1 MVVSNNVWAEDAA
14 LILRLNQRIDS
25 SPLASSPSFPEL
37 SPFPISN
44 PFVHK
49 MPPMAAPSTATE
61 ERLHLSS
68 LFAYDAL
75 PNHQDLD
82 SMTYNAKF
90 TAGTGTDF
98 YDCSLTSRRYALV
111 GVACSS
117 IFGYACFATGIVTLA
132 NHGVMGV
139 THMHLQP
146 MYSIDSQLVEI
157 LALAFNLIVT
167 LCTESIGFV
176 HDISLRSALA
186 SESRLRFN
194 TNLRLLTAAR
204 GWRNPNGALLNSIS
218 AILLIISYS
227 SASLVFC
234 LDFQWVFTEDESVAL
249 AGLPLLILGVALLLQ
264 VMIALSGMRAVKI
277 LTWSSSPFDL
287 TAALVHH
294 TQLTPAT
301 SRCMRC
307 VSALE
312 VFGDP
317 ARPSEIQ
324 PSAWHAHP
332 SIRKVVISLW
342 GIVAACA
349 GWAVLIM
356 YLWGKYADSNT
367 GVTPVPLT
375 TQTWSFIPNLQN
387 GLVNRIE
394 YVVPKIGIQWWI
406 LVFVN
411 VAIVQGPLTPG
422 LHCSELIANVIRDER
437 QWRCA
442 TRRKGLKTAT
452 NPVKPIFTHPI
463 CLVLFVAKPFLH
475 WMFGL
480 SFYVSNTAE
489 EEQEMQL
496 AVGMLTAQIWNLCI
510 ALLIFACFFTFV
522 ALRRPR
528 GPQPAAYGHVQTLAN
543 LVDEWS
549 PVMWW
554 GHKED
559 GIPYCHAGTSDHP
572 LPDVKMDCVY
582 AGSDAGALASEFRKR
597 GAISTSG

>member
-1 MVVSNNVWAEDAA
+1 MA
-14 LILRLNQRIDS
+14 
-25 SPLASSPSFPEL
+25 ASSK
-37 SPFPISN
+37 
-44 PFVHK
+44 V
-49 MPPMAAPSTATE
+49 TE
-61 ERLHLSS
+61 ESLHLTSP
-68 LFAYDAL
+68 FAYDTL

-82 SMTYNAKF
+82 WMISNAKF
-90 TAGTGTDF
+90 TAGTGADF
-98 YDCSLTSRRYALV
+98 YDRSLTSRRYALV

-117 IFGYACFATGIVTLA
+117 LFSCSCITAGIVTLA

-139 THMHLQP
+139 THMYMQP
-146 MYSIDSQLVEI
+146 MYMSDPQLDLRKEI

-167 LCTESIGFV
+167 LCTESIGFI
-176 HDISLRSALA
+176 HNISLRSALA

-204 GWRNPNGALLNSIS
+204 GWCNPNGALLNSIS
-218 AILLIISYS
+218 VVLLIISYS
-227 SASLVFC
+227 SASLVVC
-234 LDFQWVFTEDESVAL
+234 LDAPSFWGYDDDIAL
-249 AGLPLLILGVALLLQ
+249 TGLPLLVLGVALLLQ
-264 VMIALSGMRAVKI
+264 VIITLFGMRTVKI

-307 VSALE
+307 VSALD
-312 VFGDP
+312 VGGGP
-317 ARPSEIQ
+317 ARPSETQ

-349 GWAVLIM
+349 GWAALVM
-356 YLWGKYADSNT
+356 YIWNKYRDAVFMSNDA
-367 GVTPVPLT
+367 LT
-375 TQTWSFIPNLQN
+375 TQTWSFFSSTAASYMMYRMPD
-387 GLVNRIE
+387 V
-394 YVVPKIGIQWWI
+394 GIKWWI
-406 LVFVN
+406 VVFVN
-411 VAIVQGPLTPG
+411 VAVVQGPLTLG
-422 LHCSELIANVIRDER
+422 LHCSELIVNVIRDER

-480 SFYVSNTAE
+480 SIFVDGNVAE
-489 EEQEMQL
+489 EQVTFFTLSMF
-496 AVGMLTAQIWNLCI
+496 TAQIWNLCF
-510 ALLIFACFFTFV
+510 ALFIFASFFTFV

-582 AGSDAGALASEFRKR
+582 AGSDAGSLASEFRKR

>member
-1 MVVSNNVWAEDAA
+1 
-14 LILRLNQRIDS
+14 
-25 SPLASSPSFPEL
+25 
-37 SPFPISN
+37 
-44 PFVHK
+44 
-49 MPPMAAPSTATE
+49 MPPMAASPKVRE
-61 ERLHLSS
+61 ESLHLSS
-68 LFAYDAL
+68 LLTHDAL

-82 SMTYNAKF
+82 WMISNAKF
-90 TAGTGTDF
+90 TADTGTEF
-98 YDCSLTSRRYALV
+98 YDRSLTSRRYALV
-111 GVACSS
+111 GVACSI
-117 IFGYACFATGIVTLA
+117 IFSCSCIIAGIVTLA

-139 THMHLQP
+139 THMHMQP
-146 MYSIDSQLVEI
+146 MNIFDPQLDLRKEMV
-157 LALAFNLIVT
+157 ALAFNLIVT
-167 LCTESIGFV
+167 LCTESIGFI
-176 HDISLRSALA
+176 HNISLRFALA

-204 GWRNPNGALLNSIS
+204 GWCNPNGALLNSIS
-218 AILLIISYS
+218 AVLLIISYS
-227 SASLVFC
+227 SASLVVC
-234 LDFQWVFTEDESVAL
+234 LDAPPFRESEYIAL
-249 AGLPLLILGVALLLQ
+249 TGLPLLVLGVALLLQ
-264 VMIALSGMRAVKI
+264 VIITLFGMRAVKI

-307 VSALE
+307 VSALD
-312 VFGDP
+312 VGGGP
-317 ARPSEIQ
+317 AKPSETQ

-349 GWAVLIM
+349 GWAALVM
-356 YLWGKYADSNT
+356 YIWHKYTETDS
-367 GVTPVPLT
+367 VASPYALT
-375 TQTWSFIPNLQN
+375 TQTWSFIPDYANSPSN
-387 GLVNRIE
+387 YIIYYMHG
-394 YVVPKIGIQWWI
+394 IGIQWWV

-411 VAIVQGPLTPG
+411 VAIVQGPLTLG
-422 LHCSELIANVIRDER
+422 LHCSELIVNAIRDEQ

-463 CLVLFVAKPFLH
+463 CLLLFIAKPFLH
-475 WMFGL
+475 WMYGL
-480 SFYVSNTAE
+480 SFTTSSPAKDE
-489 EEQEMQL
+489 EIYYLQL
-496 AVGMLTAQIWNLCI
+496 SMFTAQIWNLCI
-510 ALLIFACFFTFV
+510 ALFIFASFFTFIP
-522 ALRRPR
+522 LRRPH

-559 GIPYCHAGTSDHP
+559 GISYCHAGTSDHP

-582 AGSDAGALASEFRKR
+582 AGSGAGSLAHLS
-597 GAISTSG
+597 

>member
-1 MVVSNNVWAEDAA
+1 
-14 LILRLNQRIDS
+14 
-25 SPLASSPSFPEL
+25 
-37 SPFPISN
+37 
-44 PFVHK
+44 
-49 MPPMAAPSTATE
+49 
-61 ERLHLSS
+61 
-68 LFAYDAL
+68 
-75 PNHQDLD
+75 
-82 SMTYNAKF
+82 
-90 TAGTGTDF
+90 
-98 YDCSLTSRRYALV
+98 
-111 GVACSS
+111 
-117 IFGYACFATGIVTLA
+117 
-132 NHGVMGV
+132 MGA
-139 THMHLQP
+139 THMH
-146 MYSIDSQLVEI
+146 MQLIYNGSAQLDLPGEI
-157 LALAFNLIVT
+157 LSLAFNLIVT

-176 HDISLRSALA
+176 HGISLRSALA

-204 GWRNPNGALLNSIS
+204 GWCNPNGALLNSIS
-218 AILLIISYS
+218 AVLLIISYS
-227 SASLVFC
+227 SASLVVC
-234 LDFQWVFTEDESVAL
+234 LDFHWVSLIFPGEAADEGIAL

-264 VMIALSGMRAVKI
+264 VIIALSGMRAVKI

-307 VSALE
+307 VSALD
-312 VFGDP
+312 VGGGP
-317 ARPSEIQ
+317 ARPSETQ
-324 PSAWHAHP
+324 PSAWHGHP

-349 GWAVLIM
+349 GWATLVM
-356 YLWGKYADSNT
+356 CLWYADSHT
-367 GVTPVPLT
+367 GLSPVPL
-375 TQTWSFIPNLQN
+375 TWSFIPNLQD
-387 GLVNRIE
+387 GLVNCVE
-394 YVVPKIGIQWWI
+394 YGVPNIGIQWWI

-411 VAIVQGPLTPG
+411 VAVVQGPLTLV
-422 LHCSELIANVIRDER
+422 LHCSELIANVIRDET

-442 TRRKGLKTAT
+442 TGRKGLKTAT
-452 NPVKPIFTHPI
+452 NPVKPILAHPI

-480 SFYVSNTAE
+480 SFSVYSTVEYGELSG
-489 EEQEMQL
+489 L
-496 AVGMLTAQIWNLCI
+496 ALYMLTAQIWNLCI
-510 ALLIFACFFTFV
+510 ALFIFACFFTFV

-582 AGSDAGALASEFRKR
+582 AGSDAGSLASECRKRYLFYLSFRKFLVFMFKQR
-597 GAISTSG
+597 CYIYVRLTMYRRYTQPAMPSIETCTIVMLVPIPFMQLQ

>member
-1 MVVSNNVWAEDAA
+1 M
-14 LILRLNQRIDS
+14 
-25 SPLASSPSFPEL
+25 
-37 SPFPISN
+37 
-44 PFVHK
+44 
-49 MPPMAAPSTATE
+49 APSSKPIE
-61 ERLHLSS
+61 ENLHPSS
-68 LFAYDAL
+68 LLAYDAL
-75 PNHQDLD
+75 PNHPDFD
-82 SMTYNAKF
+82 SMISDVKS
-90 TAGTGTDF
+90 TADTRTDF
-98 YDCSLTSRRYALV
+98 YDRSLTSRRYALV

-117 IFGYACFATGIVTLA
+117 IFSCSCIITGIVTLA
-132 NHGVMGV
+132 NHGVLGV
-139 THMHLQP
+139 TVITMAP
-146 MYSIDSQLVEI
+146 WSAPAYSQLRLQIEI
-157 LALAFNLIVT
+157 SALALNLIVT

-186 SESRLRFN
+186 SECRLRFN

-204 GWRNPNGALLNSIS
+204 GWCNPNGALLNGIS
-218 AILLIISYS
+218 AVLLIISYS
-227 SASLVFC
+227 SASLVVC
-234 LDFQWVFTEDESVAL
+234 SNEDSTPLKDEEGLAI

-264 VMIALSGMRAVKI
+264 VMIALSGMRAVKV

-301 SRCMRC
+301 FRCMRC
-307 VSALE
+307 VSDLDTN
-312 VFGDP
+312 GGP
-317 ARPSEIQ
+317 ARPSETQ

-342 GIVAACA
+342 GIVVACA
-349 GWAVLIM
+349 GWAVLVM
-356 YLWGKYADSNT
+356 YIQDKYFGPSSIPPNALN
-367 GVTPVPLT
+367 

-387 GLVNRIE
+387 GQVSFIE
-394 YVVPKIGIQWWI
+394 YGMPSVGIQWWI
-406 LVFVN
+406 LLLVN
-411 VAIVQGPLTPG
+411 MAVVQGPLTLG

-437 QWRCA
+437 QWRRA
-442 TRRKGLKTAT
+442 TGRKGLRIAT
-452 NPVKPIFTHPI
+452 NPVKTIFTHPI

-480 SFYVSNTAE
+480 SFIISEVAYDG
-489 EEQEMQL
+489 QL
-496 AVGMLTAQIWNLCI
+496 EGSAVYMSIYQIWNLCI
-510 ALLIFACFFTFV
+510 ALFIFACFFTFV

-554 GHKED
+554 GHKDD

-582 AGSDAGALASEFRKR
+582 AGSGTGSLVPLL
-597 GAISTSG
+597 